1 MDPIKLAAKLH
12 LKPLPLKVVSLL
24 RDLNSP
30 ERLIAHLLLVHD
42 VAWSMIELLKKH
54 CPNLEYDV
62 EAVLF
67 GAATHDIGK
76 SIHRQELIA
85 PGNLHEQEGV
95 QLLLEHGFEPRLARF
110 ACSHAGNL
118 AEGELTFE
126 DLLVALADTCW
137 KGKRDMSLESQV
149 AMRISQGCSIP
160 FWEATLKLEDILE
173 QLTQKAPQRLQWQS
187 LFFP

>member
-1 MDPIKLAAKLH
+1 MDPIKLSAKLH
-12 LKPLPLKVVSLL
+12 LKPLPMKVVSLL
-24 RDLNSP
+24 RALNSP

-42 VAWSMIELLKKH
+42 VACSMSELLKKH

-95 QLLLEHGFEPRLARF
+95 QLLLAHGFEPRLARF
-110 ACSHAGNL
+110 AYSHAADL
-118 AEGELTFE
+118 AEGNLTLE

-137 KGKRDMSLESQV
+137 KGKRDVSLESKV
-149 AMRISQGCSIP
+149 ATWISQGCSIP
-160 FWEATLKLEDILE
+160 LWEATLKLEDILE
-173 QLTQKAPQRLQWQS
+173 QLTHKAPERLQWQS
-187 LFFP
+187 FFSL